1 MVPQPVRSQSSA
13 SNLRLDAAKTES
25 ELRRFLD
32 LALAS
37 MQLELTYNIALA
49 TAPAGD
55 ADVAVD
61 FDGPDCPL
69 LLDRQAELLI
79 ALEYIAHRWL
89 RLDPRQHD
97 HVRFDCGE
105 FRATRLEELK
115 LSARVAAQRVRET
128 GQQFRF
134 NPMSA
139 RERRILHLELT
150 CAPGVRTSSDGAGE
164 RRHVIIYPATPNLK

>member
-1 MVPQPVRSQSSA
+1 
-13 SNLRLDAAKTES
+13 
-25 ELRRFLD
+25 
-32 LALAS
+32 LALAE
-37 MQLELTYNIALA
+37 MQLELTYKIAVTSA
-49 TAPAGD
+49 
-55 ADVAVD
+55 ADGAADLAVD
-61 FDGPDCPL
+61 FDGPDSAL
-69 LLDRQAELLI
+69 LLDHQAELLV
-79 ALEYIAHRWL
+79 AFEYIAHRWL

-97 HVRFDCGE
+97 LVRFDCGE

-150 CAPGVRTSSDGAGE
+150 GAAGVRTSSDGAGE
-164 RRHVIIYPATPNLK
+164 RRHVIIYPATPTK

>member
-1 MVPQPVRSQSSA
+1 MIPQPARQSSTD
-13 SNLRLDAAKTES
+13 LRLDAAKTES

-32 LALAS
+32 QALAS
-37 MQLELTYNIALA
+37 MQLELTYKITVTDL
-49 TAPAGD
+49 
-55 ADVAVD
+55 AVD
-61 FDGPDCPL
+61 FDGPDSAL
-69 LLDRQAELLI
+69 LLDRQAELLV
-79 ALEYIAHRWL
+79 ALEYIAHRCL

-97 HVRFDCGE
+97 LVRFDCGE
-105 FRATRLEELK
+105 FRSTRLEELK

-150 CAPGVRTSSDGAGE
+150 GAAGVRTSSDGAGE
-164 RRHVIIYPATPNLK
+164 RRHVIIYPATSTTK

>member
-1 MVPQPVRSQSSA
+1 MIPQPARSQSSTE
-13 SNLRLDAAKTES
+13 LRLDPAKTES

-32 LALAS
+32 LALAE
-37 MQLELTYNIALA
+37 MQLELTYKITVGSAAAAADLA
-49 TAPAGD
+49 I
-55 ADVAVD
+55 D
-61 FDGPDCPL
+61 FDGPDSAL
-69 LLDRQAELLI
+69 LLDHQAELLV
-79 ALEYIAHRWL
+79 AFEYIAHRWL

-97 HVRFDCGE
+97 LVRFDCGE

-150 CAPGVRTSSDGAGE
+150 GATGVRTSSDGAGE
-164 RRHVIIYPATPNLK
+164 RRHVIIYPATPSTK

>member
-1 MVPQPVRSQSSA
+1 MIPQPARSQSSTE
-13 SNLRLDAAKTES
+13 LRLDPAKTES

-32 LALAS
+32 LALAE
-37 MQLELTYNIALA
+37 MQLELTYKITVGSAADGGADLA
-49 TAPAGD
+49 I
-55 ADVAVD
+55 D
-61 FDGPDCPL
+61 FDGPDSAL
-69 LLDRQAELLI
+69 LLDHQAELLV
-79 ALEYIAHRWL
+79 AFEYIAHRWL

-97 HVRFDCGE
+97 LVRFDCGE

-150 CAPGVRTSSDGAGE
+150 GATGVRTSSDGAGE
-164 RRHVIIYPATPNLK
+164 RRHVIIYPATPSTK

>member
-1 MVPQPVRSQSSA
+1 MIPQPARQSSTD
-13 SNLRLDAAKTES
+13 LRLDAAKTES

-32 LALAS
+32 QALAS
-37 MQLELTYNIALA
+37 MQLELTYKI
-49 TAPAGD
+49 TVTPAAEAG
-55 ADVAVD
+55 ADLAVD
-61 FDGPDCPL
+61 FDGPDSAL
-69 LLDRQAELLI
+69 LLDRQAELLV
-79 ALEYIAHRWL
+79 ALEYIAHRCL

-97 HVRFDCGE
+97 LVRFDCGE
-105 FRATRLEELK
+105 FRSTRLEELK

-150 CAPGVRTSSDGAGE
+150 GAAGVRTSSDGAGE
-164 RRHVIIYPATPNLK
+164 RRHVIIYPATSTTK